1 MSFCGES
8 GLLKVDL
15 GGTHPLTRRYVFL
28 RFIVHPDIDRV
39 MALGQYIHWSRLQY
53 DSFRHAADNDK
64 PDAEFIGRLAH
75 WLASLHVVIEGW
87 YELKCS
93 DERIDRILGCYEEY
107 HDILRRCRN
116 AVYHYQKSQFD
127 KRIEFAMAQEELKE
141 WALVLQD
148 EFECYLYMYPYKT
161 FGLCRETYELH
172 EEFLGCIGWTPSN
185 EQVEMQKLYLLCIN
199 YVRQNELNVL
209 EKTHENDVKIILAW
223 EQLKQ
228 LRDKVVEAALTR
240 WNKNT

>member
-1 MSFCGES
+1 MLCVASP
-8 GLLKVDL
+8 L
-15 GGTHPLTRRYVFL
+15 GGRYVFL

-64 PDAEFIGRLAH
+64 PNAEFVGRLAH
-75 WLASLHVVIEGW
+75 WLASLQVVIEGW

-93 DERIDRILGCYEEY
+93 DARIDRILGCYEEY

-127 KRIEFAMAQEELKE
+127 KRIEIAMAQEELKE

-172 EEFLGCIGWTPSN
+172 EEFLGCIGWVPSN

-209 EKTHENDVKIILAW
+209 EKTHDNDVKIILAW